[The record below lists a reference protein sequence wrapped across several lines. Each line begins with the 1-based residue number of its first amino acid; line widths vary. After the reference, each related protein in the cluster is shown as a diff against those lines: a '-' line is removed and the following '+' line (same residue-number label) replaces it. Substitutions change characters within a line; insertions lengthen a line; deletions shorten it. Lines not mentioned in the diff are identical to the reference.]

1 MTGRTAM
8 SSIVRAIRRSLTSSQ
23 MTTRSVAANSRA
35 KNATDAVEDGRLPG
49 SLRSR
54 AIWVSELSNPVML
67 PWVAMAACA

>member
-1 MTGRTAM
+1 M
-8 SSIVRAIRRSLTSSQ
+8 SSQ
-23 MTTRSVAANSRA
+23 MTTRSVAAQTGRRTRRTRA
-35 KNATDAVEDGRLPG
+35 EDGRLPG